1 MDEFE
6 KELKLG
12 FLEEAA
18 QAVAD
23 VEQCFLVLE
32 TNPEDRPVLD
42 KIFRL
47 AHNLKGSAKAVGFD
61 EMGAFTHELES
72 YLLKLKE
79 GKIKVTSPTVNLLL
93 RCNDHILLMINSL
106 RVDLSA
112 SVDSADLIAEIHR
125 MSDPNYVPESGS
137 SLPSAEAFEE
147 EVSVEVDARFA
158 EKDVAQDVSHHEHV
172 AQAVSIPPASV
183 SDEPMAVEF
192 FDDPSLSIPMNAP
205 SKKVDPVPAQPTPS
219 NVTPITA
226 AKKAEPVATA
236 PAKDVK
242 KAPPMGQG
250 AIDESIRVSLSR
262 VEKLLN
268 FVGEMVILQAVL
280 REQAADSNSHLL
292 KRTVH
297 QLGKVTKEVQDMS
310 MSLRMVPLKP
320 TFQKMQRIVRD
331 TAGALGKTVQLILVG
346 EDTELDKTVLE
357 RINDPLVH
365 LVRNS
370 VDHGIENADVRRSR
384 GKNPEGRV
392 TLSAYHQSG
401 KLVIEVKD
409 DGGGLDPEKLK
420 NIATQKGILKPGAVL
435 TEKEA
440 YNLIFAPGFSTKAEV
455 TDISG
460 RGVGMDVV
468 RTNIQ
473 ELNGEIQIESEIG
486 TGTTF
491 KIFLPLTLAIID
503 GMVIKLGDERFV
515 IPLSH
520 VHESV
525 KPNIEDIKFT
535 TGMGE
540 VFMLRGENLPMYRLS
555 HLLGRKS
562 NLESHEMIA
571 VVVRTGEIPFAILID
586 DIIGQYQVVIKQLG
600 PEVQGIRG
608 ISGSTILGDGR
619 PALILEPVDLVKR
632 DRKSP
637 APRPTE
643 ARRAV

>member
-1 MDEFE
+1 
-6 KELKLG
+6 
-12 FLEEAA
+12 
-18 QAVAD
+18 
-23 VEQCFLVLE
+23 
-32 TNPEDRPVLD
+32 
-42 KIFRL
+42 
-47 AHNLKGSAKAVGFD
+47 
-61 EMGAFTHELES
+61 
-72 YLLKLKE
+72 
-79 GKIKVTSPTVNLLL
+79 
-93 RCNDHILLMINSL
+93 
-106 RVDLSA
+106 
-112 SVDSADLIAEIHR
+112 
-125 MSDPNYVPESGS
+125 
-137 SLPSAEAFEE
+137 
-147 EVSVEVDARFA
+147 
-158 EKDVAQDVSHHEHV
+158 
-172 AQAVSIPPASV
+172 
-183 SDEPMAVEF
+183 
-192 FDDPSLSIPMNAP
+192 
-205 SKKVDPVPAQPTPS
+205 
-219 NVTPITA
+219 VTPITA
-226 AKKAEPVATA
+226 AKKEA
-236 PAKDVK
+236 PAAAAAPPKDVK

-250 AIDESIRVSLSR
+250 AVDESIRVSLSR

-370 VDHGIENADVRRSR
+370 VDHGVENADVRRSR
-384 GKNPEGRV
+384 GKTPDGHV

-486 TGTTF
+486 KGTTF

-562 NLESHEMIA
+562 TLESHEMIA